1 MSVCHASYCWIH
13 PPVSYLHYPLFCTVS
28 HSLSLLCSR
37 EESKVLPIAIPVLLS
52 IGPDTHLAIRSIT
65 LRLVGQ
71 LSEWIDKH
79 PDTLD
84 QVLKFILDGLH
95 IPAVASEAAKAV
107 HSVCQKCKERM
118 APHFEGLLQVIA
130 NSHSVPQ
137 GMTHHVSRILTL
149 VRYVYMYS
157 DHPGSGQLEYIE

>member
-1 MSVCHASYCWIH
+1 M
-13 PPVSYLHYPLFCTVS
+13 
-28 HSLSLLCSR
+28 
-37 EESKVLPIAIPVLLS
+37 LLS

-65 LRLVGQ
+65 LRLVAQ
-71 LSEWIDKH
+71 LSEWIDNH

-95 IPAVASEAAKAV
+95 IPAVASEAARAV

-130 NSHSVPQ
+130 TPSLQCTAVY
-137 GMTHHVSRILTL
+137 MTHYATRILTL
-149 VRYVYMYS
+149 TIWYVYMYL

>member
-1 MSVCHASYCWIH
+1 MLVFTI
-13 PPVSYLHYPLFCTVS
+13 PIFVN
-28 HSLSLLCSR
+28 R

-65 LRLVGQ
+65 LRLVAQ
-71 LSEWIDKH
+71 LSEWIDNH

-118 APHFEGLLQVIA
+118 APHFEGLLQV
-130 NSHSVPQ
+130 
-137 GMTHHVSRILTL
+137 HVCLLSSIPFPESQ
-149 VRYVYMYS
+149 YYS
-157 DHPGSGQLEYIE
+157 LICNFECWE

>member
-1 MSVCHASYCWIH
+1 MSICHASYCRIH
-13 PPVSYLHYPLFCTVS
+13 SSVSSLHFTAVLCYLTLYLPWF
-28 HSLSLLCSR
+28 R

-52 IGPDTHLAIRSIT
+52 IGPDTHLAIRSVT
-65 LRLVGQ
+65 LRLVAQ
-71 LSEWIDKH
+71 LSEWIDNH

-118 APHFEGLLQVIA
+118 APHFEGLLQVIITSSLCTIPRLLA
-130 NSHSVPQ
+130 S
-137 GMTHHVSRILTL
+137 
-149 VRYVYMYS
+149 
-157 DHPGSGQLEYIE
+157 

>member
-1 MSVCHASYCWIH
+1 MQAIAGYI
-13 PPVSYLHYPLFCTVS
+13 PLLVTSTICCSTQFHT
-28 HSLSLLCSR
+28 LSFSFLCSR

-65 LRLVGQ
+65 LRLVAQ
-71 LSEWIDKH
+71 LSEWIDNH

-95 IPAVASEAAKAV
+95 IPAVASEAARAV

-130 NSHSVPQ
+130 TPSLRCTAVY
-137 GMTHHVSRILTL
+137 MTHYATRILTRIIL
-149 VRYVYMYS
+149 WYV
-157 DHPGSGQLEYIE
+157 

>member
-1 MSVCHASYCWIH
+1 MI
-13 PPVSYLHYPLFCTVS
+13 LTFPL
-28 HSLSLLCSR
+28 SLSICCFR

-65 LRLVGQ
+65 LRLVAQ
-71 LSEWIDKH
+71 LSEWIDNH

-118 APHFEGLLQVIA
+118 APHFEGLLQVMVLAFLFPIHQSLLA
-130 NSHSVPQ
+130 SQLN
-137 GMTHHVSRILTL
+137 ILT
-149 VRYVYMYS
+149 
-157 DHPGSGQLEYIE
+157 